1 MSGTLTTPVL
11 RHLTPADRDRIEEIT
26 RAVGVFRADEV
37 PVALEVF
44 DGAVAGSPDYVA
56 LGADLDGRLV
66 GWICWGPT
74 PCTLGTYDLYWMA
87 VDPAVQGAGVGSA
100 LLGEM
105 ERRLAG
111 IARLIVVETA
121 GRPDYAPTRAFYQA
135 RGYRAVAVIPDFY
148 APGDDQVVYV
158 KALALGA
165 LHWGRAASRRLPPP
179 YPALPSLRVRYPT
192 SIPRIVPDEAQRPP
206 ARHRH
211 GTAAPLSSQQG
222 VRRARLESP
231 ARLPGVT
238 RADWESATWQR
249 RHTIKNLR
257 ELKAALGD
265 LLPDDLADSICQDQ
279 ERRATMS
286 MLIPPQMVNT
296 MDVSDLWGDP
306 VRRYMA
312 PALADRRTD
321 WPNHPKSSRDSLHEA
336 DMWVVEGLTH
346 RYPTKVL
353 AELLSTCPQ
362 YCGHCTRMDLVG
374 NDTAQVD
381 KLKFTVP
388 QKDRHGQILDYLR
401 RTPSVRD
408 VVVSGGDIANLH
420 ITQLEPFVD
429 ALLDIPNI
437 RDIRLAS
444 KGLIGL
450 PQHFLQDDVV
460 RGMERLAK
468 KAFERGVDLA
478 LHCHAN
484 HAEQITPLVG
494 KAVHRLLEIGF
505 RDVRN
510 QGVLLRGVNTTAAD
524 LVELCFMLLDHAKI
538 MPYYFY
544 MCDMI
549 PNAEHWRLGVF
560 EAQQLQHDI
569 MGYLPG
575 FATPR
580 LVCDVPFV
588 GKRWVHQVTDYDR
601 ERGISYWTKNYRTR
615 LEEDDSG
622 RADPDLRVLR
632 SDLSAAGGRPG
643 VVARAGPRRGL
654 RSGYREETA
663 EGRSREIRQSGR
675 LASQE

>member
-1 MSGTLTTPVL
+1 MTSS
-11 RHLTPADRDRIEEIT
+11 HHD
-26 RAVGVFRADEV
+26 
-37 PVALEVF
+37 
-44 DGAVAGSPDYVA
+44 
-56 LGADLDGRLV
+56 
-66 GWICWGPT
+66 
-74 PCTLGTYDLYWMA
+74 
-87 VDPAVQGAGVGSA
+87 VDAGAGQP
-100 LLGEM
+100 L
-105 ERRLAG
+105 
-111 IARLIVVETA
+111 
-121 GRPDYAPTRAFYQA
+121 
-135 RGYRAVAVIPDFY
+135 
-148 APGDDQVVYV
+148 
-158 KALALGA
+158 
-165 LHWGRAASRRLPPP
+165 
-179 YPALPSLRVRYPT
+179 RYPL
-192 SIPRIVPDEAQRPP
+192 SREFAEPDWN
-206 ARHRH
+206 
-211 GTAAPLSSQQG
+211 
-222 VRRARLESP
+222 
-231 ARLPGVT
+231 RLPGFHGVSQ
-238 RADWESATWQR
+238 ADWENAVWQR
-249 RHTIKNLR
+249 RHTIKNLG
-257 ELKAALGD
+257 ELKAALGS
-265 LLPDDLADSICQDQ
+265 LLPDDLAESICQDQ

-296 MDVSDLWGDP
+296 MDVSDLWRDP

-321 WPNHPKSSRDSLHEA
+321 WPNHPRSSRDSLHES

-374 NDTAQVD
+374 NDVPQVD
-381 KLKFTVP
+381 KVKFTVP
-388 QKDRHGQILDYLR
+388 QKNRHQQILDYLR

-450 PQHFLQDDVV
+450 PQHFLQDDVL

-494 KAVHRLLEIGF
+494 RAVRRLLELGF

-510 QGVLLRGVNTTAAD
+510 QGVLLRGVNATAAD
-524 LVELCFMLLDHAKI
+524 LVELCFMMLDHAKI

-549 PNAEHWRLGVF
+549 PNAEHWRLGLF
-560 EAQQLQHDI
+560 EAQRIQHDI

-588 GKRWVHQVTDYDR
+588 GKRWVHQVTEYDR
-601 ERGISYWTKNYRTR
+601 ERGISYWTKNYRTSI
-615 LEEDDSG
+615 EGDAEDALS
-622 RADPDLRVLR
+622 RTYEYYDPIYLLPEAGQAWWR
-632 SDLSAAGGRPG
+632 SQASAPT
-643 VVARAGPRRGL
+643 V
-654 RSGYREETA
+654 TA
-663 EGRSREIRQSGR
+663 
-675 LASQE
+675 